1 MPLNAPVLAPV
12 LAPVPAPVLAPA
24 PSADLERSDLALLTG
39 AAAGDLLAAVLA
51 AEGVRLTGWA
61 VHQVHHRPGVGV
73 TVGWTVSWEGAG
85 PGPGPAATVRSRG
98 DEYLL
103 GTTAAVPAGTPG
115 STTATLDGRP
125 VTVWRHPADPVLP
138 GLARVSDAASAVAVV
153 TPPGAATPAPGA
165 PAPDAPPPTLEL
177 VTYRPLRRAVL
188 RTTTGTTT
196 GTTTAYLKV
205 VRPRTAPDLVRRHAL
220 LLDAGLPVAPVR
232 DAGDGVLVLGELRGT
247 RLTDALAV
255 DGAAD
260 LDPQAVVEL
269 LDRFPDGLL
278 ELPRRRAWADHAQ
291 RYAEAAAAV
300 VPDRAHEL
308 GLLGR
313 EVASLV
319 GRSDPG
325 PVVPTHG
332 DLHDANLLLGP
343 TGHAVVGLLDV
354 DSAGPGHR
362 VDDLACL
369 LGHLAVLPVLA
380 PEVHRHVPPTLARWL
395 AAADA
400 TVDPVALRARVAG
413 VVLSLVAG
421 AAPEGGGRARDAVAL
436 VEEWVQAATDLREL
450 SPSGPRRLMTS
461 AEAGDVGPA
470 TAPERGGH
478 P

>member
-1 MPLNAPVLAPV
+1 MPAR
-12 LAPVPAPVLAPA
+12 VLAPA
-24 PSADLERSDLALLTG
+24 VSADLERSDLALLTG
-39 AAAGDLLAAVLA
+39 SAAGDLLAAVLA
-51 AEGVRLTGWA
+51 AEGVRLTAWA
-61 VHQVHHRPGVGV
+61 VHLVHHRPGVGV
-73 TVGWTVSWEGAG
+73 TVGWTLSWQGAEPEPEPEPASG
-85 PGPGPAATVRSRG
+85 PGSAATVRSRG

-138 GLARVSDAASAVAVV
+138 GLARVSDAASAVAVA
-153 TPPGAATPAPGA
+153 TPPGADGPGSAT
-165 PAPDAPPPTLEL
+165 PAPDAPQPTLEL

-196 GTTTAYLKV
+196 GTTTRYLKV

-220 LLDAGLPVAPVR
+220 LLEAGLPVAPVR

-247 RLTDALAV
+247 RLTDVLAA
-255 DGAAD
+255 DGAAH
-260 LDPQAVVEL
+260 LDPRVVVDL

-278 ELPRRRAWADHAQ
+278 GLPRRRAWAEHAQ
-291 RYAEAAAAV
+291 RYAEAAAAAL
-300 VPDRAHEL
+300 PDRAHEL
-308 GLLGR
+308 RLLGH

-332 DLHDANLLLGP
+332 DLHDANLLLDP
-343 TGHAVVGLLDV
+343 TGRAVVGLLDV

-380 PEVHRHVPPTLARWL
+380 PEVHHHVPATLARWL

-400 TVDPVALRARVAG
+400 AVDPVALRARVAG

-421 AAPEGGGRARDAVAL
+421 WREDDERTGDATARVAL
-436 VEEWVQAATDLREL
+436 VEAWVQAAADLREL
-450 SPSGPRRLMTS
+450 SPPGPRRLMTP